1 MTKTMRE
8 LLDAKFEEF
17 PVLVAGPAAPQ
28 AIQQIEEFGSF
39 PLPESYREFVSRY
52 GGAIVGA
59 YPVFGSGASTAMADD
74 QSSVID
80 MTDRFRA
87 DNWQGSD
94 DSLVVS
100 MDHAGNAIM
109 LGQDGKI
116 VCFDH
121 DAGET
126 DILAPTFERFIVDW
140 CLKAG

>member
-1 MTKTMRE
+1 MAKTMNE
-8 LLDAKFEEF
+8 LLDAKFAEF
-17 PVLVAGPAAPQ
+17 PVLIAGPAAPQ
-28 AIQQIEEFGSF
+28 AIQQIEEFAGF
-39 PLPESYREFVSRY
+39 PLPSSYRDFVARY

-74 QSSVID
+74 ESSATEV
-80 MTDRFRA
+80 TNRFRT
-87 DNWQGSD
+87 DNWPGSD
-94 DSLVVS
+94 NSLVVS

-109 LGQDGKI
+109 LGEDGKI

-126 DILAPTFERFIVDW
+126 DILAPTFERFIIDW